1 MGKSLRLVL
10 VGIVLIGAC
19 LGGPGAALAAPV
31 APDAPQSII
40 LLIGDGMGINQLR
53 SAEMYDKEVLNAN
66 DMVIDSIK
74 TRAVTTNYAADTEV
88 TDSASAISAIMSGY
102 KYNNGNI
109 NILPDG
115 RKTTPITVL
124 ARNAGKSIGAV
135 STTRITHATPAGL
148 YAQILDRD
156 DEASIA
162 AQMVDFKPEVALGGG
177 LSFFTPQATAGSKR
191 KDDRDLVNE
200 MKQASYS
207 YVTNVDELKA
217 VDPAKTDKLLGL
229 FDKSHMAYELD
240 RENVPALAKEPTPA
254 DMEAVALKVLE
265 KNPKGFFLMVEGGRI
280 DHACHAHDPKASIL
294 DTIAFDRAVKLA
306 LDYQTAHPN
315 VLVIVTADHE
325 TGGLGLGTGNQYF
338 TDLPALKSVKYS
350 LEYLNG
356 QMTKDVDKDV
366 TAIEDAMGVKMSDDQ
381 KAELALFDPA
391 SAINKL
397 QPASQQATDAIKMHP
412 DLTDKDIAGSVFSWA
427 HFVLADME
435 SSSARIGWTSWAH
448 TAQPIITYAVGP
460 SSEMFSGLIDNT
472 DLAKDMAKAF
482 GVTFPEPT
490 AAK

>member
-1 MGKSLRLVL
+1 MGKSLRLL
-10 VGIVLIGAC
+10 LAGIVLIGAC
-19 LGGPGAALAAPV
+19 LGGVGAAAA

-53 SAEMYDKEVLNAN
+53 SAELYEKEVMKAS
-66 DMVIDSIK
+66 DMVINGIK
-74 TRAVTTNYAADTEV
+74 TRAMTTTYAADTEV
-88 TDSASAISAIMSGY
+88 TDSASAISAILCGY

-109 NILPDG
+109 NVLPDG
-115 RKTTPITVL
+115 RKTTPISFL

-156 DEASIA
+156 DEAAIA

-177 LSFFTPQATAGSKR
+177 SNFFVPQSVKGSKR

-200 MKQASYS
+200 MKQANYA
-207 YVTNVDELKA
+207 YVTNADELKA
-217 VDPAKTDKLLGL
+217 VDPAKTDKLFGL
-229 FDKSHMAYELD
+229 FNKSHMSYELD
-240 RENVPALAKEPTPA
+240 RENVAALSKEPTLA
-254 DMEAVALKVLE
+254 EMEDVALKVLE

-294 DTIAFDRAVKLA
+294 DTIAFDHAVKLA
-306 LDYQTAHPN
+306 LDYQAAHPD

-325 TGGLGLGTGNQYF
+325 TGGMGLGTGNQYF
-338 TDLPALKSVKYS
+338 TDLPALKPVKYS

-366 TAIEDAMGVKMSDDQ
+366 AAIEDALGAKMSDEQ
-381 KAELALFDPA
+381 KARLALFDPSTA
-391 SAINKL
+391 VNKL
-397 QPASQQATDAIKMHP
+397 QPASQEATDAIKMNS

-427 HFVLADME
+427 HFVLADVE
-435 SSSARIGWTSWAH
+435 SSSARVGWTSWAH

-460 SSEMFSGLIDNT
+460 TAESYAGFIDNT
-472 DLAKDMAKAF
+472 DLAKAMAKAF
-482 GVTFPEPT
+482 GVTFPEP
-490 AAK
+490 AAAQ